1 MFTKALLATDL
12 SPASQAVVGCVKGLR
27 AVGTRECV
35 LLHCFDVPQVAAFS
49 EEMKEHFLQS
59 MEEQKRMLEEQG
71 FAVTTRAEPGL
82 PHTQVPHI
90 AAEEECSLLVVGSHG
105 HSLGH
110 DIFLGGIASAVVQHA
125 TLPVLVLRLTT
136 AEDGQP
142 MCVTGRCEFI
152 EHVLFPTDFS
162 DNAEHAFA
170 YLAKVVES
178 GARKVTLLHVQDRI
192 RLAHHLEHRLDEF
205 NEVDRG
211 RLERMKARL
220 GEMGSA
226 EVNIELSYGLPKAEI
241 LQHAQAGKASMVIMG
256 SQGRGYLGE
265 LFLGSVSH
273 YVARRAESPVL
284 LVPML
289 SGEGEAA

>member
-1 MFTKALLATDL
+1 MFSKALVAVDL
-12 SPASQAVVGCVKGLR
+12 SPASQAVVGCVERLR
-27 AVGTRECV
+27 ALGTRECI
-35 LLHCFDVPQVAAFS
+35 LLHCFDVPQVAAFP

-59 MEEQKRMLEEQG
+59 MEEQKRLLERQG
-71 FAVTTRAEPGL
+71 FIVTMRAEPGL
-82 PHTQVPHI
+82 PQTEVPRI

-105 HSLGH
+105 HHLAH
-110 DIFLGGIASAVVQHA
+110 EIFLGGVASAVIQHA
-125 TLPVLVLRLTT
+125 SVPVLVLRLTT
-136 AEDGQP
+136 GEGGRP
-142 MCVTGRCEFI
+142 MCVTGRCNFLEQA
-152 EHVLFPTDFS
+152 LYPTDFS

-170 YLAKVVES
+170 YVAKVVES
-178 GARKVTLLHVQDRI
+178 GARKVTLLHVQDRT
-192 RLAHHLEHRLDEF
+192 RLAPHLEHRLDEF

-226 EVNIELSYGLPKAEI
+226 DVSIELPYGLPKAEI
-241 LQHAQAGKASMVIMG
+241 LERARAGKASLVIMG

-284 LVPML
+284 LVPMP
-289 SGEGEAA
+289 GKDEPHG

>member
-27 AVGTRECV
+27 ALATRECV

-49 EEMKEHFLQS
+49 EEMKAHFLQS
-59 MEEQKRMLEEQG
+59 MEEQKRLLEGQG
-71 FAVTTRAEPGL
+71 FIVAMRAEPGL
-82 PHTQVPHI
+82 PQTEVPRI

-125 TLPVLVLRLTT
+125 SLPVLVLRLTT
-136 AEDGQP
+136 GEGGQP
-142 MCVTGRCEFI
+142 MCVTGRCDFLD
-152 EHVLFPTDFS
+152 HVLFPTDFS

-170 YLAKVVES
+170 YLAKAVES
-178 GARKVTLLHVQDRI
+178 GARKVTLLHVQDRT
-192 RLAHHLEHRLDEF
+192 RLATHLEHRLAEF

-211 RLERMKARL
+211 RLERMKVRL
-220 GEMGSA
+220 SEMGSA
-226 EVNIELSYGLPKAEI
+226 EVNMELPYGLPKAEI
-241 LQHAQAGKASMVIMG
+241 LERAKAGKASLVIMG
-256 SQGRGYLGE
+256 SQGRGSLGE

-284 LVPML
+284 LVPTR
-289 SGEGEAA
+289 SGEGEEA

>member
-27 AVGTRECV
+27 ALATRECV

-49 EEMKEHFLQS
+49 EEMKAHFLQS
-59 MEEQKRMLEEQG
+59 MEEQKRLLEGQG
-71 FAVTTRAEPGL
+71 FIVAMRAEPGL
-82 PHTQVPHI
+82 PQTEVPRI

-125 TLPVLVLRLTT
+125 SLPVLVLRLTT
-136 AEDGQP
+136 GEGGQP
-142 MCVTGRCEFI
+142 MCVTGRCDFLD
-152 EHVLFPTDFS
+152 HVLFPTDFS

-170 YLAKVVES
+170 YLAKAVES
-178 GARKVTLLHVQDRI
+178 GARKVTLLHVQDRT
-192 RLAHHLEHRLDEF
+192 RLATHLEHRLAEF

-211 RLERMKARL
+211 RLERMKVRL
-220 GEMGSA
+220 SEMGSA
-226 EVNIELSYGLPKAEI
+226 EVNMELSYGLPKAEI
-241 LQHAQAGKASMVIMG
+241 LAHAKAGKASLVIMG
-256 SQGRGYLGE
+256 SQGRGSLGE

-284 LVPML
+284 LVPTR
-289 SGEGEAA
+289 SGEGEEA